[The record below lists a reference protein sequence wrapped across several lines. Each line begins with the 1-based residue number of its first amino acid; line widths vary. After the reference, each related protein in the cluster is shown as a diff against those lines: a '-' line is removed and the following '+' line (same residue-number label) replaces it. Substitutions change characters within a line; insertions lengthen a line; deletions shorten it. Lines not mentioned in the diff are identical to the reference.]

1 MNNDRFIRFSSLLNN
16 AQKSIA
22 RIKYKKMDSY
32 GLGSAH
38 TLCMCI
44 MRNYRD
50 GITKTELAVLCGVDK
65 AQISRLIGDLLKKEY
80 VCTTAP
86 NKSYRQ
92 KYRLTEE
99 GEQVAAEIEKIVVD
113 INSYVS
119 GDISQKELEI
129 FYSTFEKIC
138 QRLISAEEKF

>member
-1 MNNDRFIRFSSLLNN
+1 
-16 AQKSIA
+16 
-22 RIKYKKMDSY
+22 MDSY

-44 MRNYRD
+44 MRNYSE

-65 AQISRLIGDLLKKEY
+65 AQISRLIGELLKKEY
-80 VCTTAP
+80 VSTTAP
-86 NKSYRQ
+86 EKSYRQ
-92 KYRLTEE
+92 KYKLTAK
-99 GEQVAAEIEKIVVD
+99 GESVSAEIEKIVVD

-119 GDISQKELEI
+119 GDISPEELEV

-138 QRLISAEEKF
+138 HRLASAEEKF